1 MTQVNLQHIEKPKY
15 LQIREAI
22 RDEIEDGF
30 YQPGSAIPS
39 ENELAERFDVTRLTV
54 RNAVDALVA
63 GGLLRRVQGK
73 GVYVMNEHL
82 GESDAVK
89 LAGFRESVRARSAV
103 PSVKVLSKTVRPAGE
118 FFAHLFEIDCNADLL
133 AIKRLNYA
141 NDAPLMIEK
150 TYIPIPLF
158 PQIESVDVGVFS
170 LYEAYSMFG
179 HPVVSAVEHLDMVRL
194 GVRDAHLLGV
204 SEGAPVISYECVSYD
219 EGGKAV
225 EYVSAFRRGD
235 LGGYSVSH

>member
-30 YQPGSAIPS
+30 HQPGSAIPS
-39 ENELAERFDVTRLTV
+39 ENELAERFNVTRLTV

-133 AIKRLNYA
+133 AIKVI
-141 NDAPLMIEK
+141 D
-150 TYIPIPLF
+150 
-158 PQIESVDVGVFS
+158 
-170 LYEAYSMFG
+170 
-179 HPVVSAVEHLDMVRL
+179 
-194 GVRDAHLLGV
+194 GV
-204 SEGAPVISYECVSYD
+204 SHQLGQVDHASSSVGWASRASHGCTTLVSPGVPHG
-219 EGGKAV
+219 ETNG
-225 EYVSAFRRGD
+225 EPPRGYR
-235 LGGYSVSH
+235 L

>member
-1 MTQVNLQHIEKPKY
+1 M
-15 LQIREAI
+15 
-22 RDEIEDGF
+22 
-30 YQPGSAIPS
+30 
-39 ENELAERFDVTRLTV
+39 
-54 RNAVDALVA
+54 
-63 GGLLRRVQGK
+63 
-73 GVYVMNEHL
+73 
-82 GESDAVK
+82 
-89 LAGFRESVRARSAV
+89 
-103 PSVKVLSKTVRPAGE
+103 RPAGE

-133 AIKRLNYA
+133 VIKRLNYA
-141 NDAPLMIEK
+141 NDAPLMMEK

-219 EGGKAV
+219 EDGKAV